1 MISVIID
8 PTIQYP
14 EATDHFSPDERYPEY
29 QHEHIS
35 TCKNPVYKAVRD
47 CFIQAGLD
55 RENLGTSSWNPLG
68 TFIKPG
74 NRVFL
79 LCNFANER
87 RSNELLENYRS
98 RCSHGSVIRAL
109 ADYILIATGR
119 SGCVMIG
126 NAPTQDCHWE
136 AVLKDTAA
144 QEVLK
149 FYQSIGAPVEPKDL
163 RLFVKDA
170 AYLGYVKGVERRDEK
185 EGVHV
190 MLNQDSL
197 FDELDRKQS
206 NRYRVMNYDPRRIS
220 SFHFHGHH
228 EYVIN
233 HHILESDVIF
243 SAPKLK
249 THEKVGISC
258 AIKGMVGTV
267 GHKDSLPHHRYGSPK
282 VGGDEYPTDPT
293 GLTSLIT
300 AFHEWSEQTK
310 PETYWGS
317 CVRVAYKVFRRLVLR
332 WLPVVDGAWWGND
345 TAWRM
350 AVDLARIA
358 TYADKKGEL
367 QKFPCRRHI
376 VLTDGIIGGEG
387 DGPAASTAVHSGI
400 LTFSDD
406 LSAAD
411 HVNALLMGF
420 DPEKIPMI
428 RESAR
433 LKKYPLAKSETSRC
447 TVTINGRSISMQE
460 LEQMEKVHYEPQDG
474 WKEIL

>member
-1 MISVIID
+1 MISIIID
-8 PTIQYP
+8 PSIRYP
-14 EATDHFSPDERYPEY
+14 EAADYFSPDEDYPEY
-29 QHEHIS
+29 QNGHFS
-35 TCKNPVYKAVRD
+35 THRNLVYKAVRD

-55 RENLGTSSWNPLG
+55 LANLGTPSWNPLG

-87 RSNELLENYRS
+87 RPNELIENYRS
-98 RCSHGSVIRAL
+98 RCSHGSIIRAL
-109 ADYILIATGR
+109 ADYILIATGK

-126 NAPTQDCHWE
+126 NAPTQECHWE
-136 AVLKDTAA
+136 AVLKDTET

-149 FYQSIGAPVEPKDL
+149 FYESIGAPVEAKDL
-163 RLFVKDA
+163 RLFVRDS
-170 AYLGYVKGVERRDEK
+170 AYLGYIKGIERRDEK

-190 MLNQDSL
+190 LLNQDSL

-206 NRYRVMNYDPRRIS
+206 NRYRVMNYDPRRVE
-220 SFHFHGHH
+220 SFHSHGHH
-228 EYVIN
+228 EYVVN

-267 GHKDSLPHHRYGSPK
+267 GHKDSLPHHRYGSLK
-282 VGGDEYPTDPT
+282 VGGDEYPTDQT
-293 GLTSLIT
+293 GLTSLVT
-300 AFHEWSEQTK
+300 AFHEWTEQTRL
-310 PETYWGS
+310 ETYWGS
-317 CVRVAYKVFRRLVLR
+317 LVRVTYKVFRRLMR
-332 WLPVVDGAWWGND
+332 KWSPVVDGAWWGND

-350 AVDLARIA
+350 SVDLARIA
-358 TYADKKGEL
+358 TYANEKGEL
-367 QKFPCRRHI
+367 QASPCRKHL

-387 DGPAASTAVHSGI
+387 DGPAASTAVYSGI

-406 LSAAD
+406 LSVAD

-428 RESAR
+428 RESAH
-433 LKKYPLAKSETSRC
+433 LKRYPLTKSEIWDSKLN
-447 TVTINGRSISMQE
+447 INGRSSSISE
-460 LEQMEKVHYEPQDG
+460 LKHMEKTHFEPQDG

>member
-8 PTIQYP
+8 STIQYP
-14 EATDHFSPDERYPEY
+14 EATDYFSPDERYPEY
-29 QHEHIS
+29 QNEHIS
-35 TCKNPVYKAVRD
+35 SRKNPVYKAVRD

-55 RENLGTSSWNPLG
+55 HDNLGTSSWNPLG

-87 RSNELLENYRS
+87 RPTELMENYRS
-98 RCSHGSVIRAL
+98 RCTHGSVIRAL
-109 ADYILIATGR
+109 ADYILIATGK
-119 SGCVMIG
+119 SGCVQIG
-126 NAPTQDCHWE
+126 NAPTQECHWE
-136 AVLKDTAA
+136 AVLRDTEA
-144 QEVLK
+144 QTVLD
-149 FYQSIGAPVEPKDL
+149 FYRSMGAPVEAKDL
-163 RLFVKDA
+163 RLFVKDT
-170 AYLGYVKGVERRDEK
+170 AYLGYVRGVERRDETK
-185 EGVHV
+185 CTNVV
-190 MLNQDSL
+190 LNQNSL

-206 NRYRVMNYDPRRIS
+206 NRYRVMNYDPRRIE
-220 SFHFHGHH
+220 SFHSHGHH

-233 HHILESDVIF
+233 RHILEADVIV
-243 SAPKLK
+243 STPKLK

-267 GHKDSLPHHRYGSPK
+267 GHKDSLPHHRYGPSN
-282 VGGDEYPTDPT
+282 VGGDEYPTDKT
-293 GLTSLIT
+293 GLTSLVT
-300 AFHEWSEQTK
+300 AFHEWTEKTK
-310 PETYWGS
+310 PESYSGS
-317 CVRVAYKVFRRLVLR
+317 VVRVAYKVFRRSVR
-332 WLPVVDGAWWGND
+332 KWSPVVDGAWWGND

-350 AVDLARIA
+350 SVDLARIA
-358 TYADKKGEL
+358 MYANKNGEL
-367 QKFPCRRHI
+367 QESPCRKHI

-420 DPEKIPMI
+420 DPQKIPMI

-433 LKKYPLAKSETSRC
+433 LKKYPLTKSEVSTC
-447 TVTINGRSISMQE
+447 EVNINGRTISISK
-460 LEQMEKVHYEPQDG
+460 LKQMEKIHYEPQDG